1 MKQKTLTVE
10 LTPEERDILH
20 SALLNHRLF
29 IEKQMDEEK
38 MHSDFI
44 EFYFN
49 QHQLVE
55 IKALAKKLK
64 LENV

>member
-10 LTPEERDILH
+10 LTSEERDILH
-20 SALLNHRLF
+20 SALLNYRLF
-29 IEKQMDEEK
+29 IESQMDDEK

-49 QHQLVE
+49 RLQLVE

-64 LENV
+64 LEGV

>member
-29 IEKQMDEEK
+29 IERQMDDEK

-44 EFYFN
+44 ELYFN
-49 QHQLVE
+49 RLQLVE

-64 LENV
+64 LESV

>member
-1 MKQKTLTVE
+1 MKQKTLTVK
-10 LTPEERDILH
+10 LTSEERDILH

-29 IEKQMDEEK
+29 IERQMDEEK

-49 QHQLVE
+49 QQQLAE
-55 IKALAKKLK
+55 IKDLAKKLK

>member
-1 MKQKTLTVE
+1 MKNLSVR

-29 IEKQMDEEK
+29 IEMQMDEEK
-38 MHSDFI
+38 KHSDFI

-55 IKALAKKLK
+55 IKVRAKKLK
-64 LENV
+64 LGSV

>member
-29 IEKQMDEEK
+29 IERQMDDEK
-38 MHSDFI
+38 MHSAFI

>member
-20 SALLNHRLF
+20 SALLNYRLF
-29 IEKQMDEEK
+29 IERQMDDEK

-44 EFYFN
+44 EFYFD
-49 QHQLVE
+49 QLQLVE

-64 LENV
+64 LGRV

>member
-29 IEKQMDEEK
+29 IERQMDDEK
-38 MHSDFI
+38 MNSGFI
-44 EFYFN
+44 DFYFN

>member
-10 LTPEERDILH
+10 LTPENRDILH
-20 SALLNHRLF
+20 SALLNYRLF
-29 IEKQMDEEK
+29 IERQMDDEK

-44 EFYFN
+44 EFYFD
-49 QHQLVE
+49 QLQLVE

>member
-64 LENV
+64 LESV

>member
-49 QHQLVE
+49 RLQLVE

>member
-1 MKQKTLTVE
+1 MKNLNVR

-20 SALLNHRLF
+20 SALLNYRLF
-29 IEKQMDEEK
+29 IESQMDDEK

-49 QHQLVE
+49 RLRLVE

-64 LENV
+64 LESV

>member
-1 MKQKTLTVE
+1 MKKLTVR

-20 SALLNHRLF
+20 SALLNYRLCV
-29 IEKQMDEEK
+29 EMQMDDKK
-38 MHSDFI
+38 MHSAFI

-49 QHQLVE
+49 RLRLVE

-64 LENV
+64 LGRF